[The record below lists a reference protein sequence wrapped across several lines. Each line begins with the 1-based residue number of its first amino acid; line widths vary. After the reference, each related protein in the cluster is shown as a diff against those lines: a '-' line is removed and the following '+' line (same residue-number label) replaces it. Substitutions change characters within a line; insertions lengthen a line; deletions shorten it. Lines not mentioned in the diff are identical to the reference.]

1 MNKWLTRR
9 KAGLKVSPMFS
20 PFSKQAKKWE
30 PHAQKL
36 RLMAECGPN
45 DLLDPYQ
52 LAPKLQLAVMDGD
65 EVFRLLPA
73 ELQSYLRYNASDH
86 WSGGVLPHPL
96 PDGTFL
102 CILNPAHP
110 RRRKKITLMEEI
122 AHRHMNHHPSK
133 VITDSVDVKARDY
146 DKACETEAFGVGA

>member
-102 CILNPAHP
+102 CILNQIGRASC
-110 RRRKKITLMEEI
+110 RER
-122 AHRHMNHHPSK
+122 
-133 VITDSVDVKARDY
+133 V
-146 DKACETEAFGVGA
+146 